1 MARYEAKSIE
11 FGEAIRDDLKQQRQK
26 EAKEQES
33 FAKKIAGAEFAV
45 KGINTF
51 LKNRVDTF
59 NASMLDEKAYL
70 KTAQSNATNIINTQK
85 TIDKDYKGSVRDYM
99 SDLIANQWQTSVEKN
114 VEGMSVQTVDNT
126 GAVVTRQAFDV
137 PIATLKNMTNFKIGN
152 KEYESYEDMLDERVQ
167 QFNNLVAQAKSVPSD
182 IKDID
187 TYLDRYV
194 NQEMPTNLVGFLGR
208 PVKRFFKGETK
219 ETLRDKVNR
228 TTQENLNS
236 PLFSNFQQFQG
247 SFEAYN
253 ETFPGASA
261 DFIKD
266 FEDTLERDV
275 NNNIIDKRFKKIVKD
290 VQTEHQL
297 KSITVDNPET
307 NRRETRI
314 VSIPVVKKVYM
325 DDTTSTMTGKANT
338 VVSGQQVITTLS
350 APLVNS
356 FAAQLNQ
363 FGEEQWAVYT
373 NENKKAVFDNPVAE
387 FAKFIES
394 GMQDDSTKPNKYLE
408 SSLDLSKVVE
418 SFMAGAGKDFA
429 ALVQIPTQQ
438 PGETLDEY
446 QKRLDNANKENRRI
460 LTETLNN
467 IIEPLKG
474 FADTI
479 DEQIRSGG

>member
-1 MARYEAKSIE
+1 MARYEAESIK
-11 FGEAIRDDLKQQRQK
+11 FGEALRDDLKKQRQK

-33 FAKKIAGAEFAV
+33 FAKKIAVADFAV
-45 KGINTF
+45 KGVNTF

-70 KTAQSNATNIINTQK
+70 TTAQANAANILNTK
-85 TIDKDYKGSVRDYM
+85 KSIDTTYNGSVTDYM

-114 VEGMSVQTVDNT
+114 VEGMSVQTVDKSGN
-126 GAVVTRQAFDV
+126 VVTRQAFDV

-152 KEYESYEDMLDERVQ
+152 KEYANYEDMLNERVE
-167 QFNNLVAQAKSVPSD
+167 QFNNLVVQAKSVPSD
-182 IKDID
+182 TKDIE
-187 TYLDRYV
+187 TYLERYA
-194 NQEMPTNLVGFLGR
+194 NQEMPSNIVGFLSR
-208 PVKRFFKGETK
+208 PIKRYFKGETK
-219 ETLRDKVNR
+219 ETLRDKVNK

-253 ETFPGASA
+253 KAFPGASA

-266 FEDTLERDV
+266 FEETLERDV

-325 DDTTSTMTGKANT
+325 DDTTNTMVGKAT
-338 VVSGQQVITTLS
+338 AVVSGQQVITTLS

-363 FGEEQWAVYT
+363 FGEEQWNMYT
-373 NENKKAVFDNPVAE
+373 NQNKKAVFNNPVAE
-387 FAKFIES
+387 FANFIES
-394 GMQDDSTKPNKYLE
+394 GMQDDPKKPNKYLE

-479 DEQIRSGG
+479 DEQLRT

>member
-1 MARYEAKSIE
+1 MARYEAESIK
-11 FGEAIRDDLKQQRQK
+11 FGEALRDDLKKQRQK

-33 FAKKIAGAEFAV
+33 FAKKIAVADFAV
-45 KGINTF
+45 KGVNTF

-70 KTAQSNATNIINTQK
+70 TTAQANAANILNTK
-85 TIDKDYKGSVRDYM
+85 KSIDTTYNGSVTDYM

-114 VEGMSVQTVDNT
+114 VEGMSVQTVDKSGN
-126 GAVVTRQAFDV
+126 VVTRQAFDV

-152 KEYESYEDMLDERVQ
+152 KEYVDYEDMLNERVE
-167 QFNNLVAQAKSVPSD
+167 QFNNLVVQAKSVPSD
-182 IKDID
+182 TKDIE
-187 TYLDRYV
+187 TYLERYA
-194 NQEMPTNLVGFLGR
+194 NQEMPSNIVGFLSR
-208 PVKRFFKGETK
+208 PIKRYFKGETK
-219 ETLRDKVNR
+219 ETLRDKVNK

-253 ETFPGASA
+253 KAFPGASA
-261 DFIKD
+261 DFIKN
-266 FEDTLERDV
+266 FEETLERDDAG
-275 NNNIIDKRFKKIVKD
+275 NIIDKRFKKIVKD

-325 DDTTSTMTGKANT
+325 DDTTNTMVGKAT
-338 VVSGQQVITTLS
+338 AVVSGQQVITTLS

-373 NENKKAVFDNPVAE
+373 NKNKKAVFNNPVAE

-394 GMQDDSTKPNKYLE
+394 GMQEDSTKPNKYLE
-408 SSLDLSKVVE
+408 SSLDLAAVIE
-418 SFMAGAGKDFA
+418 PFMTAAGKDFA
-429 ALVQIPTQQ
+429 TLVQTPVREDNESDDSYYLRVQKANDENQRILR
-438 PGETLDEY
+438 ETLD
-446 QKRLDNANKENRRI
+446 
-460 LTETLNN
+460 N
-467 IIEPLKG
+467 IITPLRNLS
-474 FADTI
+474 DVI

>member
-1 MARYEAKSIE
+1 MSRYEAESIK
-11 FGEAIRDDLKQQRQK
+11 FGEALRDDLRQQREK

-33 FAKKIAGAEFAV
+33 FAKKIAGADFAI
-45 KGINTF
+45 KGINNF

-70 KTAQSNATNIINTQK
+70 KTAQANAANILNTQK
-85 TIDKDYKGSVRDYM
+85 NIDTAYNGSVRDYM

-114 VEGMSVQTVDNT
+114 VEGMSVQTVDKT

-137 PIATLKNMTNFKIGN
+137 PIATLKNMTNFTIGN
-152 KEYESYEDMLDERVQ
+152 KKYESYEDMLDERVE
-167 QFNNLVAQAKSVPSD
+167 QFNNLVTQAKSVPSD
-182 IKDID
+182 QKDID
-187 TYLDRYV
+187 TYLERYV
-194 NQEMPTNLVGFLGR
+194 NQEMPTNIVSFLGR

-228 TTQENLNS
+228 TIQENLNS

-247 SFEAYN
+247 SFESYN
-253 ETFPGASA
+253 KSFPGASA
-261 DFIKD
+261 DFIKE
-266 FEDTLERDV
+266 FEETLERDV
-275 NNNIIDKRFKKIVKD
+275 NGNIIDKRFKKIVKD
-290 VQTEHQL
+290 VVTDHQL

-325 DDTTSTMTGKANT
+325 DDTTSTMVGKGST

-373 NENKKAVFDNPVAE
+373 NENKKAVFDNPVGE

-394 GMQDDSTKPNKYLE
+394 GMQDDRKKPNKYLE
-408 SSLDLSKVVE
+408 SSLDLAAVIE
-418 SFMAGAGKDFA
+418 PFMTAAGKDFA
-429 ALVQIPTQQ
+429 TLVEIPVRERNESEESYYQRVQ
-438 PGETLDEY
+438 KANAENQRILRETLD
-446 QKRLDNANKENRRI
+446 
-460 LTETLNN
+460 N
-467 IIEPLKG
+467 IITPLRNLS
-474 FADTI
+474 DII
-479 DEQIRSGG
+479 DEQIRS

>member
-1 MARYEAKSIE
+1 MSRYEAESIK
-11 FGEAIRDDLKQQRQK
+11 FGEALRDDLRKQKEK
-26 EAKEQES
+26 EAKKQES
-33 FAKKIAGAEFAV
+33 FAKKIAAADFAV
-45 KGINTF
+45 KGVNAF

-70 KTAQSNATNIINTQK
+70 KTAQANAANILNTK
-85 TIDKDYKGSVRDYM
+85 KSIDTSYNGSVRDYM

-114 VEGMSVQTVDNT
+114 VEGMAVQTVDNT

-152 KEYESYEDMLDERVQ
+152 KEYASYEDMLDERVQ

-182 IKDID
+182 TKDID
-187 TYLDRYV
+187 TYLERYV
-194 NQEMPTNLVGFLGR
+194 NQEMPTNLVGFLSR
-208 PVKRFFKGETK
+208 PVKRFFKGETR

-247 SFEAYN
+247 SFESYN
-253 ETFPGASA
+253 KSFPGASA

-266 FEDTLERDV
+266 FEETLERDA
-275 NNNIIDKRFKKIVKD
+275 NGNIVDRRFKKIVKD

-325 DDTTSTMTGKANT
+325 DDTTNTMVGKANA

-363 FGEEQWAVYT
+363 FGEEQWNAYT
-373 NENKKAVFDNPVAE
+373 NQNKKAVFDNPVAE

-394 GMQDDSTKPNKYLE
+394 GMQEDSTKPNKYLE

-429 ALVQIPTQQ
+429 ALVEIPTRDPDESTESYQQ
-438 PGETLDEY
+438 RVN
-446 QKRLDNANKENRRI
+446 KANEQNQTI
-460 LTETLNN
+460 LRETLNN
-467 IIEPLKG
+467 IIQPLQS
-474 FADTI
+474 FADVI
-479 DEQIRSGG
+479 DEQLRT

>member
-1 MARYEAKSIE
+1 MSRYEAESIK
-11 FGEAIRDDLKQQRQK
+11 FGEALRDDLRQQREK

-33 FAKKIAGAEFAV
+33 FAKKIAGADFAI
-45 KGINTF
+45 KGINNF

-70 KTAQSNATNIINTQK
+70 KTAQANAANILNTQK
-85 TIDKDYKGSVRDYM
+85 TIDTAYNGSVRDYM

-114 VEGMSVQTVDNT
+114 VEGMSVQTVDKN

-137 PIATLKNMTNFKIGN
+137 PIATLKNMTNFTIGN
-152 KEYESYEDMLDERVQ
+152 KKYESYEDMLDERVE
-167 QFNNLVAQAKSVPSD
+167 QFNNLVTQAKSVPSD
-182 IKDID
+182 QKDID
-187 TYLDRYV
+187 TYLERYV
-194 NQEMPTNLVGFLGR
+194 NQEMPTNIVSFLGR

-247 SFEAYN
+247 SFESYN
-253 ETFPGASA
+253 KSFPGASA
-261 DFIKD
+261 DFIKE
-266 FEDTLERDV
+266 FEGTLERDV

-325 DDTTSTMTGKANT
+325 DDTTSTMVGKGST

-373 NENKKAVFDNPVAE
+373 NENKKAVFDNPVGE

-394 GMQDDSTKPNKYLE
+394 GMQDDRKKPNKYLE
-408 SSLDLSKVVE
+408 SSLDLAAVIE
-418 SFMAGAGKDFA
+418 PFMTAAGKDFA
-429 ALVQIPTQQ
+429 TLVEIPVRERNESEESYYQRVQ
-438 PGETLDEY
+438 KANAENQRILRETLD
-446 QKRLDNANKENRRI
+446 
-460 LTETLNN
+460 N
-467 IIEPLKG
+467 IITPLRNLS
-474 FADTI
+474 DII
-479 DEQIRSGG
+479 DEQIRS

>member
-1 MARYEAKSIE
+1 MSRYEAESIK
-11 FGEAIRDDLKQQRQK
+11 FGEALRDDLRQQREK

-33 FAKKIAGAEFAV
+33 FAKKIAGADFAI
-45 KGINTF
+45 KGINNF

-70 KTAQSNATNIINTQK
+70 KTAQANAANILNTQK
-85 TIDKDYKGSVRDYM
+85 NIDTAYNGSVRDYM

-114 VEGMSVQTVDNT
+114 VEGMSVQTVDKN

-137 PIATLKNMTNFKIGN
+137 PIATLKNMTNFTIGN
-152 KEYESYEDMLDERVQ
+152 KKYESYEDMLDERVE
-167 QFNNLVAQAKSVPSD
+167 QFNNLVTQAKSVPSD
-182 IKDID
+182 QKDID
-187 TYLDRYV
+187 TYLERYV
-194 NQEMPTNLVGFLGR
+194 NQEMPTNIVSFLGR

-247 SFEAYN
+247 SFESYN
-253 ETFPGASA
+253 KSFPGASA
-261 DFIKD
+261 DFIKE
-266 FEDTLERDV
+266 FEGTLERDV

-307 NRRETRI
+307 NRRETSI
-314 VSIPVVKKVYM
+314 VSIPVVKKVFM
-325 DDTTSTMTGKANT
+325 DNTTSTMVGKANA
-338 VVSGQQVITTLS
+338 VVSGEQVITTLS
-350 APLVNS
+350 APLVKA
-356 FAAQLNQ
+356 FEDQLNQ
-363 FGEEQWAVYT
+363 FGKEQWSVYT

-387 FAKFIES
+387 FSKFIES
-394 GMQDDSTKPNKYLE
+394 GMQDDITKPNKYLE
-408 SSLDLSKVVE
+408 SSLDLSRTVE

-438 PGETLDEY
+438 PDESADEY
-446 QKRLDNANKENRRI
+446 QKRLDKANEQNQRI